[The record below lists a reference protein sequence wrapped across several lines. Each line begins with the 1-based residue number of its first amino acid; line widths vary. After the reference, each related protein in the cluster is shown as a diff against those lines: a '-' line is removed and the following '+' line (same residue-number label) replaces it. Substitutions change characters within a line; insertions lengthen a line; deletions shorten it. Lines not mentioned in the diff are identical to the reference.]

1 MFDRPIETPVSQT
14 EQPLTSA
21 DATPS
26 GHAAPAEATR
36 VSLRKYERIAPVYD
50 LLDAVYERSWKGR
63 LREHAFA
70 GLSGRVLDAG
80 AGTGCNIPY
89 YPADADV
96 LAADLSPG
104 MLARAERRAQR
115 LGRPVAFRET
125 DLTATGFADDTFDA
139 AAATYVFCVIP
150 EEVQRAALAEMTRI
164 CKPGAE
170 IRILD
175 YTQSKKPLVKAWSR
189 VMTPWLN
196 FAFSARYTAGY
207 ERYAQE
213 VGLETID
220 SRFLIGDVVKLLTLR
235 VPEK

>member
-14 EQPLTSA
+14 
-21 DATPS
+21 DAPVS
-26 GHAAPAEATR
+26 PAAPATPNTGVSPAATR
-36 VSLRKYERIAPVYD
+36 ESLRKYERIAPVYD
-50 LLDAVYERSWKGR
+50 LLDAIYERSWKGK

-89 YPADADV
+89 YPKDADV

-104 MLARAERRAQR
+104 MLARAQRRAAR
-115 LGRPVAFRET
+115 LGRPVEFRET
-125 DLTATGFADDTFDA
+125 DLTDTGFADHTFDA

-150 EEVQRAALAEMTRI
+150 EEVQRAALAELARI
-164 CKPGAE
+164 CKPGAT

-175 YTQSKKPLVKAWSR
+175 YTQSSKPVVKAWSR

-207 ERYAQE
+207 EHHARD
-213 VGLETID
+213 VGLELED
-220 SRFLIGDVVKLLTLR
+220 SRFLIGDVVKLLSLR
-235 VPEK
+235 VPG